1 MCRAWRSP
9 LGYRRRP
16 MGELQLTRDPAD
28 RRLFE
33 LSGVGTLRMTGL
45 LGRSSA
51 TAEAGGRRWQITWR
65 GFLRPVVRA
74 TDAAG
79 SVVGEF
85 EVRRL
90 RRGGTLRWDGREL
103 QLRPTGVS
111 RGRYVLVDGGRE
123 RAGIEARSGGG
134 CPVAMTA
141 GDPDEIDPALLLF
154 VAFLV
159 RALAQDRDASLTT
172 G

>member
-1 MCRAWRSP
+1 MTQ
-9 LGYRRRP
+9 
-16 MGELQLTRDPAD
+16 LQLTRTRGD

-33 LSGVGTLRMTGL
+33 LRDVGTLRMTGL

-51 TAEAGGRRWQITWR
+51 IAEAGGRAWQLTWR

-79 SVVGEF
+79 GVVGEY

-90 RRGGTLRWDGREL
+90 FQPGGMLRWGERRLEL
-103 QLRPTGVS
+103 RRDSDS
-111 RGRYVLVDGGRE
+111 RGRYVMVDGGRDL
-123 RAGIEARSGGG
+123 ATIDGRSRGAS
-134 CPVAMTA
+134 PLTMTV
-141 GDPDEIDPALLLF
+141 GEPDAIDPGLLLF

-159 RALAQDRDASLTT
+159 RALAQDKDASLTT

>member
-1 MCRAWRSP
+1 MA
-9 LGYRRRP
+9 
-16 MGELQLTRDPAD
+16 ELQLTRSPSD

-33 LSGVGTLRMTGL
+33 LPGIGTLRMTGV

-51 TAEAGGRRWQITWR
+51 TAAAGGRGWEIAWR

-90 RRGGTLRWDGREL
+90 RRGGTLRWDGRALE
-103 QLRPTGVS
+103 LRPTGLS
-111 RGRYVLVDGGRE
+111 RGRYELVDGGRE
-123 RAGIEARSGGG
+123 LAAVDGTGRGA
-134 CPVAMTA
+134 CPLTMTV
-141 GDPDEIDPALLLF
+141 GEPEELDPALLLF

-159 RALAQDRDASLTT
+159 RALAQDKDASLTT